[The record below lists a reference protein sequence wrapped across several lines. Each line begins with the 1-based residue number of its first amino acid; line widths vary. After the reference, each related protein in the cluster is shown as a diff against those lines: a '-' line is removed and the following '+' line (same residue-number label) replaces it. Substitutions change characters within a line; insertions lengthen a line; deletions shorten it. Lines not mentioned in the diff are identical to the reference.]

1 MAQQTIRFR
10 IHSGGRV
17 QELVEGVPGEGCQ
30 QLTERIEARLGSVQQ
45 RQSTSEAFLPM
56 AVTQDTAVATLNALG
71 AANALGAVH
80 ALGAIPAPT
89 QVLPPTSSNDTPA
102 A

>member
-17 QELVEGVPGEGCQ
+17 QELVEGVQGEGCQ

-45 RQSTSEAFLPM
+45 RQSTSEAFLP
-56 AVTQDTAVATLNALG
+56 TAVAQNTALG
-71 AANALGAVH
+71 VVNTLGVANTLGAVP
-80 ALGAIPAPT
+80 ALT
-89 QVLPPTSSNDTPA
+89 QVLTPSSANDTPA

>member
-17 QELVEGVPGEGCQ
+17 QELVEGVAGEGCQ

-56 AVTQDTAVATLNALG
+56 AVTQDTATA
-71 AANALGAVH
+71 AVH

-89 QVLPPTSSNDTPA
+89 QVLPPPSSNDTPA